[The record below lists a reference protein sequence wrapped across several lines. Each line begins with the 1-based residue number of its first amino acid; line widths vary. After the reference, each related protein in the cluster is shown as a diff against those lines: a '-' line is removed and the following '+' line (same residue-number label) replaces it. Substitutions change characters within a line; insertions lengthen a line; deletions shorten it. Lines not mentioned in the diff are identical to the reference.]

1 MGSRIEL
8 LSKKGLS
15 LAQSLCFSC
24 QLPYLCSKT
33 GWQRVEN
40 WPMSNHG
47 LYTEVSHSIWTSV
60 HPNSAQAQPYYQCQP
75 QHVPA
80 YGSRASYPSFS
91 QLLAVSQ
98 TCICSQGAAGQ
109 PLLISTSSHPHPQPD
124 QAFLQG
130 TCPPASL
137 WWREWWAGCL
147 WWARDVS
154 TTTLCCSRALEEIWT
169 CGISTARPGFTS
181 YCCNSSGMWPWAN
194 KVSFPPLSLPAYL
207 SGLIR

>member
-15 LAQSLCFSC
+15 LAQSLHFSC
-24 QLPYLCSKT
+24 QPPYFCSKT
-33 GWQRVEN
+33 GWHRVEN
-40 WPMSNHG
+40 WPMSNHR
-47 LYTEVSHSIWTSV
+47 LYV
-60 HPNSAQAQPYYQCQP
+60 P
-75 QHVPA
+75 QHMDQCPPQQCPVPTILPVWTPTCA
-80 YGSRASYPSFS
+80 CLWLQSLKPFICPDTNSVPNLH
-91 QLLAVSQ
+91 LLS
-98 TCICSQGAAGQ
+98 GAAGQ
-109 PLLISTSSHPHPQPD
+109 PLLISTSSHPHPQTD

-147 WWARDVS
+147 WWAQDVS
-154 TTTLCCSRALEEIWT
+154 TTMLHWNPALEAIWT

-181 YCCNSSGMWPWAN
+181 YCCNSSGVWPWAN

-207 SGLIR
+207 SCLIR